1 MKWRVVELETHDA
14 FLNMALD
21 QAVSESILAGDSPPT
36 IRVYKWKPS
45 AVSIGYFQSMNDEV
59 NIQKCEELGVDYVR
73 RRTGGGAV
81 YHDSEGEITYS
92 VIAPE
97 SNFPRDIIESYEIIC
112 SWIVDGLSRINIHAS
127 FAPINDIVVSGKK
140 ISGNAQTRRG
150 GTLLQHG
157 TILYDLDVKTM
168 FTVLRLSSEKIS
180 DKMIRSVEERVTR
193 VLNYANVSQEELCEA
208 LLQGF
213 TKGKEYEIGEW
224 SDEEMN
230 RARELAETVYR
241 TREWNFRR

>member
-97 SNFPRDIIESYEIIC
+97 SNFPRDIIESYRIIC
-112 SWIVDGLSRINIHAS
+112 GWIVDGLSRINIQAS

-168 FTVLRLSSEKIS
+168 FTVLKLSSEKIS
-180 DKMIRSVEERVTR
+180 DKMIRSVEGRVTR

-213 TKGKEYEIGEW
+213 TSGKEYEIGEW